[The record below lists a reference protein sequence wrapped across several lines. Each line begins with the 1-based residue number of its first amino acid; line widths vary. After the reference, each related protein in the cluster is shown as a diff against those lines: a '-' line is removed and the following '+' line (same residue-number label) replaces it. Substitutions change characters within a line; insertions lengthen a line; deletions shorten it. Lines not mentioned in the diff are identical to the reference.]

1 MASEESEITEVH
13 PTVLST
19 PDKGGDYTAAVT
31 SSLERRPHT
40 ETHKLCSVSKTSSM
54 DSCRTAIKNGENAT
68 HAVTRQGKYF
78 FIYLFF
84 IYKSA
89 L

>member
-19 PDKGGDYTAAVT
+19 PDKGGDNTAAAA
-31 SSLERRPHT
+31 SSFERRPHT
-40 ETHKLCSVSKTSSM
+40 ETHKQCSVSKTASM
-54 DSCRTAIKNGENAT
+54 DSCRTAIKNGGNAT

-78 FIYLFF
+78 FIYNFC
-84 IYKSA
+84 IYKSS